1 MNTQRTKTSPWVWFF
16 AAVAL
21 IVLGGMTFMAG
32 FGAGF
37 ATGRA
42 TAPQAVAIN
51 PPSNSTPSLRPTATP
66 RATVTP
72 DDADIPAQADDS
84 AVLDNANTAKVPQDF
99 NLIWEAWGALDESF
113 YGEMPDVPQT
123 TGGLVEG
130 MLRAVEMQSGQ
141 PLDREQIANAVLAA
155 TLQIVQEQVDD
166 VPDVRTLTYGAVNGM
181 TFRLEDDYTYLRTPE
196 EAQSFNESLNGSFE
210 GIGAR
215 VGEAEGGGIRI
226 VEPFEGQ
233 PAWSAGIRRNDVIL
247 AVDGQDVTRMPLQEA
262 INLIRGPKGSK
273 IVLTIKSEGQ
283 EPRDI
288 EVVRDRIEVPAV
300 EYRMLD
306 NNIAY
311 LRLGEFSA
319 PSSEQVQS
327 ALDSLLAEN
336 PKGLVLDLRGNP
348 GGFLRS
354 AVDITSEFISEGP
367 VVIERFKNG
376 DEQVF
381 ETKPGGRAL
390 QIPLVVLVNEG
401 SASASEI
408 LAGALQDNERGVLIG
423 VTTFGKGSVQI
434 PSELSDGSVLS
445 ITTARWFTP
454 KDRQINGLG
463 LEPDIVVERSD
474 ADIEADRDPQ
484 LDRAVE
490 YLLQGK

>member
-1 MNTQRTKTSPWVWFF
+1 
-16 AAVAL
+16 
-21 IVLGGMTFMAG
+21 
-32 FGAGF
+32 
-37 ATGRA
+37 
-42 TAPQAVAIN
+42 
-51 PPSNSTPSLRPTATP
+51 
-66 RATVTP
+66 
-72 DDADIPAQADDS
+72 
-84 AVLDNANTAKVPQDF
+84 
-99 NLIWEAWGALDESF
+99 
-113 YGEMPDVPQT
+113 
-123 TGGLVEG
+123 
-130 MLRAVEMQSGQ
+130 
-141 PLDREQIANAVLAA
+141 
-155 TLQIVQEQVDD
+155 
-166 VPDVRTLTYGAVNGM
+166 
-181 TFRLEDDYTYLRTPE
+181 
-196 EAQSFNESLNGSFE
+196 
-210 GIGAR
+210 
-215 VGEAEGGGIRI
+215 
-226 VEPFEGQ
+226 
-233 PAWSAGIRRNDVIL
+233 
-247 AVDGQDVTRMPLQEA
+247 
-262 INLIRGPKGSK
+262 
-273 IVLTIKSEGQ
+273 
-283 EPRDI
+283 
-288 EVVRDRIEVPAV
+288 
-300 EYRMLD
+300 MLD